1 MQSVFLGHT
10 DEPFTFIYKGKYAVQ
25 VTKHSAYVD
34 AIVEN
39 LCQSGVTA
47 HNFTPNSPI
56 AGWLTIEKTTTC
68 EDVTLSDVQAEIRTF
83 LQGVGLAN
91 IGMQSG
97 ELTTPWY
104 EALAAYMPPPPDIP
118 PITVT
123 YNGQPL
129 TIVRRGAD
137 AINEDDDE
145 LITVE
150 DDNGGKYVVGWL
162 YEQNV
167 LTTDA
172 DVVPV
177 IPEGY
182 DVIDV
187 AYADVVVPQDNWL
200 LAKWLKDNY
209 NVQFKDILFY
219 EKNGSLIET
228 DMTLS
233 CIDSLLVGATPGEE
247 SDNVVWYS
255 DEAFN
260 DETGL
265 LNCSGHFT
273 QAEPPQGYY
282 SFEVLAVE
290 DLATAINE
298 TELCEAWT
306 GFILALNNH
315 IAYNW
320 PLT

>member
-1 MQSVFLGHT
+1 ML
-10 DEPFTFIYKGKYAVQ
+10 
-25 VTKHSAYVD
+25 
-34 AIVEN
+34 
-39 LCQSGVTA
+39 
-47 HNFTPNSPI
+47 
-56 AGWLTIEKTTTC
+56 
-68 EDVTLSDVQAEIRTF
+68 
-83 LQGVGLAN
+83 
-91 IGMQSG
+91 
-97 ELTTPWY
+97 
-104 EALAAYMPPPPDIP
+104 

-123 YNGQPL
+123 FNGEPV
-129 TIVRRGAD
+129 TIIHRGAN
-137 AINEDDDE
+137 ATNENDDE

-167 LTTDA
+167 LTTDGA
-172 DVVPV
+172 ITDV

-182 DVIDV
+182 DVIAV

-219 EKNGSLIET
+219 EKNGGLIES

-255 DEAFN
+255 DGAFN

-273 QAEPPQGYY
+273 PNEQPQGYY
-282 SFEVLAVE
+282 SMEVLPVEVLATGNS
-290 DLATAINE
+290 DTQ
-298 TELCEAWT
+298 LCRALT
-306 GFILALNNH
+306 GFILALNSH

-320 PLT
+320 